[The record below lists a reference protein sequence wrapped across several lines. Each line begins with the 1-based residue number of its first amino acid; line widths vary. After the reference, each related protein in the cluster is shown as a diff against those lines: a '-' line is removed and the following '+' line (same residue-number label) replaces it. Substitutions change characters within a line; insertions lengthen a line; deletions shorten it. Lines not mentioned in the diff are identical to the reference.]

1 MREGEYTPYWV
12 NMAHSTHHAVG
23 HLGGAQLGAP
33 GRAPRL
39 ELPEHL
45 PCIIYYAPPHHTGQ
59 GRGQPSATQ
68 DRKHTGTVG
77 FEREGSP
84 SPGHDLA
91 GREQGDGIARL
102 MIVYNESYVMRL
114 ALVLVLDLL
123 QYYASWT
130 ACVSHAPRPSYGRAE
145 GQT

>member
-45 PCIIYYAPPHHTGQ
+45 PCHDDNAPPHHTGQ
-59 GRGQPSATQ
+59 AWPAIS
-68 DRKHTGTVG
+68 HT
-77 FEREGSP
+77 EQKAH
-84 SPGHDLA
+84 GHC
-91 GREQGDGIARL
+91 RL
-102 MIVYNESYVMRL
+102 
-114 ALVLVLDLL
+114 
-123 QYYASWT
+123 
-130 ACVSHAPRPSYGRAE
+130 
-145 GQT
+145 